1 MYRGNCKCQAV
12 HFELADGNHL
22 EAYSSMS
29 LPTDD
34 SKMLLEADRQHVI
47 VDCAPSSVARLHAS
61 SGETHHVC
69 NICGSLLFVEVKPN
83 TFQLEVMF
91 AGHSK
96 PIGFT

>member
-1 MYRGNCKCQAV
+1 MYKGNCKCQAV
-12 HFELADGNHL
+12 HFELADINHV
-22 EAYSSMS
+22 ETHSSKL

-34 SKMLLEADRQHVI
+34 SKIMLETDRQHVI
-47 VDCAPSSVARLHAS
+47 VDCAPSSVARLHTS

-83 TFQLEVMF
+83 TLKLEVMF

-96 PIGFT
+96 SIGLT